1 MVKFMDKELEQL
13 AWKIRR
19 RIVKMAYECNNNV
32 HLGGA
37 LSMVD
42 IIAVLYGEI
51 LRGIGKSYEERDK
64 FVLSKGHGA
73 LALFATLG
81 ELGIISEER
90 MQTFLADGSNLC
102 AHPVMETE
110 IGIESSNGSLGQG
123 ISMAVGMA
131 LSAKRKT
138 RDYQVYTII
147 GNGESNEGLVWEA
160 LAFASQFRLDNF
172 TVILDDN
179 KFQNDGASEK
189 VMYYPNYKERL
200 QAFGF
205 DVVEIDGHNIL
216 EIREV
221 LKKSHVDNMPKAIVA
236 NTVKGHGISFME
248 NDNSW
253 HHSRL
258 TQKNYEQ
265 AMKELDEQKYG
276 DQEI

>member
-1 MVKFMDKELEQL
+1 MTNKELEKL
-13 AWKIRR
+13 ALAIRKR
-19 RIVKMAYECNNNV
+19 VIRMAYECNGNV

-42 IIAVLYGEI
+42 ILAVLYGEV
-51 LRGIGKSYEERDK
+51 LHGAGKSYEERDK

-81 ELGIISEER
+81 ELGVISEER
-90 MQTFLADGSNLC
+90 LLTYLKDGSNLC
-102 AHPVMETE
+102 AHPVMEPE
-110 IGIESSNGSLGQG
+110 IGIEASNGSLGQG

-131 LSAKRKT
+131 LSAKRKK

-160 LAFASQFRLDNF
+160 LTSASQFKLDNF

-179 KFQNDGASEK
+179 KFQNDGASVD

-205 DVVEIDGHNIL
+205 TTTEIDGHNIS
-216 EIREV
+216 EIREA
-221 LKKSHVDNMPKAIVA
+221 LRSAHADNTPKAIIA
-236 NTVKGHGISFME
+236 DTIKGFGVSFME

-253 HHSRL
+253 HHKRL
-258 TQKNYEQ
+258 TQKSYEQ
-265 AMKELDEQKYG
+265 AMRELEEQGYG
-276 DQEI
+276 DQEV